1 MEISAWL
8 RSLGLEQYEPAFR
21 DNEIDAD
28 VLPELTEAHLER
40 MGLSLGQRLK
50 LLARG
55 EGLRWTAKMRGL
67 AKVEPCP
74 CAESMLQAS

>member
-8 RSLGLEQYEPAFR
+8 RSLGPEQYEPAFR

-40 MGLSLGQRLK
+40 MGFRSASASSSSR
-50 LLARG
+50 A
-55 EGLRWTAKMRGL
+55 AKD
-67 AKVEPCP
+67 
-74 CAESMLQAS
+74 